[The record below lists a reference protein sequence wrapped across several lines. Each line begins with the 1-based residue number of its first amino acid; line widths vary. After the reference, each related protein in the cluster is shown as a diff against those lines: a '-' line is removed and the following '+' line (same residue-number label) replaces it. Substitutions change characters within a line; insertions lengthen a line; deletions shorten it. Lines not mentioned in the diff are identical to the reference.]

1 MELFIKYLFT
11 TTRSIEMKILIAVS
25 VVLFSVS
32 ACVPVARAAEPARPT
47 DTEMNARLTALQD
60 QRNAAENQ
68 IVLLAGHIAALQ
80 KELTTL
86 QQKAASCQTKGKD
99 KK

>member
-1 MELFIKYLFT
+1 MAISLT
-11 TTRSIEMKILIAVS
+11 TCLPLAK
-25 VVLFSVS
+25 
-32 ACVPVARAAEPARPT
+32 AAEPARPS

-80 KELTTL
+80 KDLEAL
-86 QQKAASCQTKGKD
+86 QQKASSCQAKGKA